1 MTAVSW
7 RVIEH
12 GWSVRSSDGEDIG
25 VVFLVVGDENED
37 IFDGLAITHH
47 KGFAVH
53 NYADRPHY
61 VEASQV
67 ASIDDSG
74 EVTLA
79 ITAEEAQQPAG
90 ARPAGQRRDR
100 ARGGI
105 ARRPDAH
112 RDRAPD
118 GRGSHELTPRRGP
131 AGQGTSG
138 RVSKYS
144 ASRAILLVAELD
156 EDREREVEP
165 LAAVA
170 QASTRRTRW
179 PAHGRRPR

>member
-7 RVIEH
+7 KVIQH

-61 VEASQV
+61 VEAAGV

-79 ITAEEAQQPAG
+79 ITAEEAKSLPVHDPPVSAEILPG
-90 ARPAGQRRDR
+90 KASLADR
-100 ARGGI
+100 VRTEI
-105 ARRPDAH
+105 EH
-112 RDRAPD
+112 
-118 GRGSHELTPRRGP
+118 LTG
-131 AGQGTSG
+131 
-138 RVSKYS
+138 
-144 ASRAILLVAELD
+144 
-156 EDREREVEP
+156 EDH
-165 LAAVA
+165 
-170 QASTRRTRW
+170 TN
-179 PAHGRRPR
+179 

>member
-7 RVIEH
+7 KMIEH
-12 GWSVRSSDGEDIG
+12 GWEVRSSDGVDVG

-67 ASIDDSG
+67 ASIDDSR

-79 ITAEEAQQPAG
+79 ITADEARSLPVHDPPASGEIVPEG
-90 ARPAGQRRDR
+90 ASFVDR
-100 ARGGI
+100 VRTEI
-105 ARRPDAH
+105 EH
-112 RDRAPD
+112 
-118 GRGSHELTPRRGP
+118 LTG
-131 AGQGTSG
+131 
-138 RVSKYS
+138 
-144 ASRAILLVAELD
+144 
-156 EDREREVEP
+156 EDH
-165 LAAVA
+165 
-170 QASTRRTRW
+170 TN
-179 PAHGRRPR
+179 

>member
-7 RVIEH
+7 KVIQH

-47 KGFAVH
+47 KGYAVH

-61 VEASQV
+61 VEAARV

-79 ITAEEAQQPAG
+79 ITAEEAKSLPVHDPPVSAEILPG
-90 ARPAGQRRDR
+90 KASLADR
-100 ARGGI
+100 VRTEI
-105 ARRPDAH
+105 EH
-112 RDRAPD
+112 
-118 GRGSHELTPRRGP
+118 LTG
-131 AGQGTSG
+131 
-138 RVSKYS
+138 
-144 ASRAILLVAELD
+144 
-156 EDREREVEP
+156 EDH
-165 LAAVA
+165 
-170 QASTRRTRW
+170 TN
-179 PAHGRRPR
+179 

>member
-7 RVIEH
+7 KVIQH

-53 NYADRPHY
+53 NYADLPHY

-67 ASIDDSG
+67 GSIDDSG

-79 ITAEEAQQPAG
+79 ITAEEAKGLPVHDPPAS
-90 ARPAGQRRDR
+90 AEIVPEDASLADR
-100 ARGGI
+100 VRTEI
-105 ARRPDAH
+105 EH
-112 RDRAPD
+112 
-118 GRGSHELTPRRGP
+118 LTG
-131 AGQGTSG
+131 
-138 RVSKYS
+138 
-144 ASRAILLVAELD
+144 
-156 EDREREVEP
+156 EDH
-165 LAAVA
+165 
-170 QASTRRTRW
+170 TN
-179 PAHGRRPR
+179 

>member
-7 RVIEH
+7 RVIQH

-53 NYADRPHY
+53 SHADRPHY
-61 VEASQV
+61 VEAARV

-79 ITAEEAQQPAG
+79 ITAEEAKSLPVHD
-90 ARPAGQRRDR
+90 P
-100 ARGGI
+100 
-105 ARRPDAH
+105 P
-112 RDRAPD
+112 
-118 GRGSHELTPRRGP
+118 
-131 AGQGTSG
+131 
-138 RVSKYS
+138 VS
-144 ASRAILLVAELD
+144 AEIL
-156 EDREREVEP
+156 P
-165 LAAVA
+165 G
-170 QASTRRTRW
+170 QASLADRVRTEIE
-179 PAHGRRPR
+179 HLTGEDHTN